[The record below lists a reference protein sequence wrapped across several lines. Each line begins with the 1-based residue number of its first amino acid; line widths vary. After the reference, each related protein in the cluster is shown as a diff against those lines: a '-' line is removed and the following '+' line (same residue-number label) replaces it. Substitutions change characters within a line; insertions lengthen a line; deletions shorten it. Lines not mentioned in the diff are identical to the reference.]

1 MEDTQINEEK
11 QFVVEEVVATN
22 RVAKVIKGGRHFS
35 FSAIVVIGDK
45 KGQVGIGQGKANE
58 VVIAIN
64 KAKEDAHK
72 NVFTVPIRQGTIP
85 HEVLGKFCGSK
96 VLMKP
101 AAEGTGVIAGGPVRA
116 ILKAAGVEN
125 ILTKSLG
132 SNTKHNLVN
141 ATISCLKSLR
151 SHDEVALLRNKTVTE
166 LLQ

>member
-45 KGQVGIGQGKANE
+45 KGQVGIGKGKANE

>member
-1 MEDTQINEEK
+1 MEDTHINEEK
-11 QFVVEEVVATN
+11 QFVVEEVIATN

-45 KGQVGIGQGKANE
+45 KGQVGIGKGKANE